1 MVGPEAEKT
10 ALVRHVCRMF
20 VTAASLTVP
29 WFTVVLRKG
38 YGLGAQAMAG
48 GGFHAQ
54 CFTVSWPTGE
64 FGGMGLEGAV
74 RLGFRKEL
82 QAIADPAERENLF
95 RSMVARYYETGK
107 ATNIASVLEIDQVI
121 DPIDT
126 RHWIIRGLE
135 VLPDAAAPRDA
146 QAAVRRC
153 VVKWP
158 VRSAVRAPFAY
169 TCDMR
174 IVTYRDLRPGRFAKA
189 LERLRAALGRGDFAA
204 AGLKK
209 LAPTTYW
216 RAKLSDE
223 ARLLVQFVPYNG
235 ETVCLFLEVI
245 ADHAYEKSRFLRGA
259 PVDRDKI
266 EAGPDDFAPAPEP
279 KARLGF
285 ELKWLPPEAVEF
297 DLLDKPIVLDAAQ
310 EAVRRHAPPVVII
323 GPAGSGKTAVT
334 LAKMREATGDV
345 LYVTLSAYLAQTARR
360 LYGAHGYEN
369 PHQNAE
375 FMSFREFVDTIAV
388 PEGEEVRFPA
398 FRTWLER
405 RRGGLKG
412 DLRQADAHALFEEFR
427 GVLGAPANGALT
439 ESQYQALGVRQ
450 SLYPAG
456 DERAAAHDL
465 FEKYRAWLK
474 EEKLFDLNLVS
485 HEWRARAEPR
495 YDFVVVDEVQDFTN
509 AELALILDTLKTR
522 HHFLLCGDSHQI
534 VHPNFFSWA
543 SVRAL
548 FWGAAEAAE
557 DAAAAREI
565 SVLQT
570 NFRNTE
576 AVTGLANRLLKVK
589 HARFGSVDRESS
601 FLVRCASSAAG
612 AAQLLKGKTRPCAR
626 STRRHAPPS
635 ATPSSCCATRTSRRR
650 GPISQRR
657 SSSPSTKPRASNT
670 RT

>member
-1 MVGPEAEKT
+1 
-10 ALVRHVCRMF
+10 
-20 VTAASLTVP
+20 
-29 WFTVVLRKG
+29 
-38 YGLGAQAMAG
+38 
-48 GGFHAQ
+48 
-54 CFTVSWPTGE
+54 
-64 FGGMGLEGAV
+64 
-74 RLGFRKEL
+74 
-82 QAIADPAERENLF
+82 
-95 RSMVARYYETGK
+95 
-107 ATNIASVLEIDQVI
+107 
-121 DPIDT
+121 
-126 RHWIIRGLE
+126 
-135 VLPDAAAPRDA
+135 
-146 QAAVRRC
+146 
-153 VVKWP
+153 
-158 VRSAVRAPFAY
+158 
-169 TCDMR
+169 MR
-174 IVTYRDLRPGRFAKA
+174 IVTYRDLHPGRFAKA
-189 LERLRAALGRGDFAA
+189 LERLRAALGRGEFAA

-209 LAPTTYW
+209 LAPTSYW

-223 ARLLVQFVPYNG
+223 ARLLMQFVPYNG

-245 ADHAYEKSRFLRGA
+245 PGHAYEKSRFLRGA

-266 EAGPDDFAPAPEP
+266 EAGPADLAPRPEP
-279 KARLGF
+279 KARLGW

-297 DLLDKPIVLDAAQ
+297 DLLDKPIVLDPAQ
-310 EAVRRHAPPVVII
+310 EAVRRHAPPLVIM

-334 LAKMREATGDV
+334 LAKMREVTGEV

-388 PEGEEVRFPA
+388 PQGEEVRFSA

-450 SLYPAG
+450 SLYLAG
-456 DERAAAHDL
+456 DARAAVHDL
-465 FEKYRAWLK
+465 FEKYRTWLK

-485 HEWRARAEPR
+485 QAWRAKAEPR

-509 AELALILDTLKTR
+509 AELALVLDTLKTK

-548 FWGAAEAAE
+548 FWREAAAAEE
-557 DAAAAREI
+557 VPAAREI

-570 NFRNTE
+570 NFRNTA
-576 AVTGLANRLLKVK
+576 AVTGLANRLLKIK
-589 HARFGSVDRESS
+589 QARFGSVDRESN
-601 FLVRCASSAAG
+601 FLVRCASSATG
-612 AAQLLKGKTRPCAR
+612 AAQLLKGDDSRGFSRAIFVRKSRAW
-626 STRRHAPPS
+626 PS
-635 ATPSSCCATRTSRRR
+635 RWWKRLNLRFIQT
-650 GPISQRR
+650 
-657 SSSPSTKPRASNT
+657 ASVWSM
-670 RT
+670 